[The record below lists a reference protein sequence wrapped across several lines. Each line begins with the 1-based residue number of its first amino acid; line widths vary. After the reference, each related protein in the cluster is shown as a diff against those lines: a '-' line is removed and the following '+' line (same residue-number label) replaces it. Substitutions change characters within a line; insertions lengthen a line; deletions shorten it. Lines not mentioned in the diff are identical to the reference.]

1 MENGSRGSI
10 ARGPDERASRTLP
23 FPSPPL
29 LPRIAPSR
37 FREVSGSPS
46 GSLGKFGRLNLESA
60 RRFAKTSRAVP
71 TTISAV
77 NGSLGRLSFP
87 SPSLS
92 ADKQIVRQS
101 FQARAKGAFLEGAVC
116 DAEPD
121 PGEPV
126 SSAVNEV
133 AVNFEI
139 ARQPGPAV
147 GNEPLLT

>member
-1 MENGSRGSI
+1 MNEPREHC
-10 ARGPDERASRTLP
+10 R
-23 FPSPPL
+23 PL
-29 LPRIAPSR
+29 FSLFFVAPSR
-37 FREVSGSPS
+37 FREVSGSSS

-60 RRFAKTSRAVP
+60 PKRTRFAKTSRAVP
-71 TTISAV
+71 TTASAV

-87 SPSLS
+87 SLSLS

-101 FQARAKGAFLEGAVC
+101 LQARAKGAFLEGAVC

-121 PGEPV
+121 PGESV

-139 ARQPGPAV
+139 ARQPVPAV